1 VPRVSVRAVIIKAE
15 RILLS
20 RYRDE
25 RGDWYMTPG
34 GGVHEGE
41 TLQEAFVR
49 ELREELDAGAV
60 FGRVL
65 FVREVIADRYPSP
78 WLPAGFHQL
87 EFFVSARLLSQPR
100 QQPLVPDPSQVGHE
114 WVALD
119 SLQER
124 LFFPADLVENFRLQQ
139 WPEFYYGLTR

>member
-1 VPRVSVRAVIIKAE
+1 VRAVIIE
-15 RILLS
+15 DEHILLS

-25 RGDWYMTPG
+25 RGYWYVTPG
-34 GGVHEGE
+34 GGVQEGE
-41 TLQEAFVR
+41 TLHEAFAR
-49 ELREELDAGAV
+49 ELREELDAEAV
-60 FGRVL
+60 FGTIL

-87 EFFVSARLLSQPR
+87 EFFVAARLLSRPQP
-100 QQPLVPDPSQVGHE
+100 QPLVPDPSQVGHE

-124 LFFPADLVENFRLQQ
+124 LFFPADLVENFRRQH
-139 WPEFYYGLTR
+139 WPAFYYGLTR